1 MLIADHLPHQE
12 KPNHA
17 FSAFI
22 ICKTLKKHADIIRM
36 RHQMIDFKGV
46 GAWRSVIK
54 SALRL

>member
-1 MLIADHLPHQE
+1 MPIADHLPH
-12 KPNHA
+12 HG
-17 FSAFI
+17 
-22 ICKTLKKHADIIRM
+22 KTESRLLRVHHMQNPKKYADIIRM